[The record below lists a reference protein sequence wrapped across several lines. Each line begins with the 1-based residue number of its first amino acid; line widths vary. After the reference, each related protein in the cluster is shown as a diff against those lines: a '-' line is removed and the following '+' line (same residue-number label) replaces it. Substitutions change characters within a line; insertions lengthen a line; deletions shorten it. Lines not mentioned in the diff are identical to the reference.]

1 MPEGTLIVFDEV
13 QEIPRAL
20 TALKYFCEEA
30 PEYCVAA
37 SGSLLGIALHP
48 GTSFPVGKVEMMK
61 LAPLDFEEFLMATD
75 NERFLRVTQSEDDLK
90 IFAEKFEMLFRE
102 YMVVGGMPEV
112 VVSWAASRDYTEVS
126 RIQNMILL
134 AYFSDIS
141 KHTDT
146 TTATRIHEVWNSL
159 PAQFAKRN
167 EKFMFSLIR
176 EGARARE
183 YELAVQ
189 WLVDCDVVRKVER
202 LSVGDKLP
210 LKAYA
215 DYNAFKLY
223 FLDVGLFRRLAG
235 VSNEMILDNEGV
247 FREFNGLFVEQF
259 VLQQMAGRHMMYYWT
274 SGATAEVDFVTE
286 IEGNVVPIEV
296 KSGTN
301 VKAKSL
307 QTFRDKYQPKLSIR
321 YSMKPLEYN
330 NGLLNM
336 PVYLAGLGESYI
348 EKYME
353 K

>member
-37 SGSLLGIALHP
+37 SGSLLGIALQP

-61 LAPLDFEEFLMATD
+61 LAPLDFEEFLIATD
-75 NERFLRVTQSEDDLK
+75 NERFLRVIQSEDDLK

-112 VVSWAASRDYTEVS
+112 VASWAASRDYTEVS

-189 WLVDCDVVRKVER
+189 WLIDCDVVRKVER

-235 VSNEMILDNEGV
+235 VSNEMILDDEGI

-274 SGATAEVDFVTE
+274 SGATAEVDFLTE

-307 QTFRDKYQPKLSIR
+307 QTFRDKYRPKLSIR

-336 PVYLAGLGESYI
+336 PVYLAGLGEYWI
-348 EKYME
+348 EKYMG